1 MKTVLFWAVALVSLP
16 ALAQNPGVITTI
28 AGTGV
33 EGYNGD
39 NQPAT
44 QAQLDWSIAE
54 DDELGNV
61 FFDYSH
67 PAVDKD
73 GNIYIPDKANYRV
86 RKIDRNGIIITVAGN
101 GTPGFSG
108 NNGPAIQGQLDFPTS
123 VAVDAAGNLYIVDEF
138 NNRVRKVSP
147 AGIITTVVGVG
158 SSGQCEL
165 GGNGGP
171 AALAQL
177 CLPGG
182 LAIGPDGSLYIS
194 DTFNQQVRRVSPNG
208 IITAFAGLGFGNTE
222 ESFGG
227 DGGPA
232 AQASLFQPAGL
243 AFDSNGNLYIADE
256 YNHRIRKVTP
266 AGIISTVAGKGDEGF
281 AGDGQQAIAATLNH
295 PTDVAV
301 DAAGNLYIADQY
313 NNRVRKVTPDG
324 IITTVAGNG
333 VHGFGGDGGPPL
345 QAALDYPSGITFD
358 LQGNLLIVDHHNMRL
373 RKVVFNPPALA
384 GVPARL
390 DFAATAGGADPAVQT
405 FALTNAGAG
414 PLNFTITSDS
424 PWLSVTPAS
433 GSLSATATTLT
444 VRVALG
450 SLREGQYSGALTLRS
465 AEAANSPQTIVVS
478 LTVRPA
484 AAPSPAFT
492 AAGVVQA
499 ASFVTGP
506 VAPGEIVTIFGS
518 NLGPAAS
525 VGAAIDPATN
535 RLSTTRGGV
544 TVLFNDIPGAP
555 FYVQR
560 DQINVQAPYDLASQ
574 TSARIVVR
582 YLDSVSA
589 PITVPVAAAIP
600 GIFTASSGRGQAAL
614 LNQDFSY
621 NSAANPAL
629 LGSVVQIYLTGQG
642 ATNPLV
648 LTGQLPTA
656 PYPVPALPVTVSIGG
671 RPARTTFAGLAP
683 GFAGLLQ
690 VNAIV
695 PDDVVPGDNVALTVS
710 VGDAGTQTG
719 VTIAVRRPAT
729 SQGLSP

>member
-1 MKTVLFWAVALVSLP
+1 MKTVLLWAIALVSLP

-39 NQPAT
+39 NKPAA
-44 QAQLDWSIAE
+44 QAQLDWSTAE
-54 DDELGNV
+54 DDDQGNV
-61 FFDYSH
+61 YYDYAH

-73 GNIYIPDKANYRV
+73 GNIYIPDKANFRI
-86 RKIDRNGIIITVAGN
+86 RKIDRSGIITTVAGN
-101 GTPGFSG
+101 GTEGPSG
-108 NNGPAIQGQLDFPTS
+108 NNGPATQAQLDFPAS
-123 VAVDAAGNLYIVDEF
+123 VAFDAAGNFYIVDEF

-147 AGIITTVVGVG
+147 AGIITNVVGVAY
-158 SSGQCEL
+158 SGQCDL

-208 IITAFAGLGFGNTE
+208 VITAFAGLGFDNTDQA
-222 ESFGG
+222 FGG

-232 AQASLFQPAGL
+232 AEASLFQPAGL

-256 YNHRIRKVTP
+256 YNNRIRKVAP
-266 AGIISTVAGKGDEGF
+266 GGIITTIAGNGDAGF
-281 AGDGQQAIAATLNH
+281 AGEGQPATSATLNH

-313 NNRVRKVTPDG
+313 NNRVRKVTPGG
-324 IITTVAGNG
+324 IISTVAGNG
-333 VHGFGGDGGPPL
+333 IHGYGGDGGPPL
-345 QAALDYPSGITFD
+345 QAALDYPSGVTFD
-358 LQGNLLIVDHHNMRL
+358 LSGNLLIVDHHNMRL
-373 RKVVFNPPALA
+373 RRVVFNPPALA
-384 GVPARL
+384 GAPARF

-414 PLNFTITSDS
+414 LLNFTIASDS
-424 PWLSVTPAS
+424 TWLSATPVS
-433 GSLSATATTLT
+433 GSLTGTATTVT
-444 VRVALG
+444 VRAAIA
-450 SLREGQYSGALTLRS
+450 SLREGQYTGNLTLNS
-465 AEAANSPQTIVVS
+465 AEAANSPQIIVVS

-492 AAGVVQA
+492 AAGVVHA
-499 ASFVTGP
+499 ASFVAGP

-518 NLGPAAS
+518 NVGPATS
-525 VGAAIDPATN
+525 VGAALDPATN
-535 RLSTTRGGV
+535 RLAATRGGV

-560 DQINVQAPYDLASQ
+560 DQINVQAPYELAGQ

-582 YLDSVSA
+582 YLDGASA
-589 PITVPVAAAIP
+589 PVTVPVAAAAP

-614 LNQDFSY
+614 LNQDFSF
-621 NSAANPAL
+621 NSATNPAA
-629 LGSVVQIYLTGQG
+629 LGSVIQIYLTGQG

-656 PYPVPALPVTVSIGG
+656 PFPVPALPVTVSIGG
-671 RPARTTFAGLAP
+671 RPAPTKFVGLAP

-690 VNAIV
+690 VNAVV
-695 PDDVVPGDNVALTVS
+695 PDDVVPGDNVALTVA
-710 VGDAGTQTG
+710 VGDASTQTG

-729 SQGLSP
+729 SQSLSP